1 MMHVEAQAWSPEQNL
16 LRSDMLWVGIVL
28 AVQGI
33 GSFLTERIW
42 DTKFG
47 VTALLGDDAP
57 SWVSLAI
64 GVVGLIIL
72 AFSVSSRSRKSVHS

>member
-1 MMHVEAQAWSPEQNL
+1 
-16 LRSDMLWVGIVL
+16 MLWVGIVL
-28 AVQGI
+28 AVQGF
-33 GSFLTERIW
+33 GSFLTERMW

-47 VTALLGDDAP
+47 VTALLSDDTP

-72 AFSVSSRSRKSVHS
+72 AFSATSRSRKSVHN

>member
-1 MMHVEAQAWSPEQNL
+1 
-16 LRSDMLWVGIVL
+16 MLWVGIVL

-33 GSFLTERIW
+33 GSFLTERLW